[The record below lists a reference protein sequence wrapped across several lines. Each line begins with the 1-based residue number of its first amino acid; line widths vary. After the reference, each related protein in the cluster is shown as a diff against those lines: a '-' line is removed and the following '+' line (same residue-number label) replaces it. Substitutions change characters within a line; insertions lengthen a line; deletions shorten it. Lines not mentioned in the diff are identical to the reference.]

1 MRQVDL
7 AVVGAGPAGSAAALG
22 ALTADPGATVVLVDR
37 EDFPRDKVCG
47 DGIGPEGT
55 DVLVH
60 LGVSH
65 VLDGHPEL
73 HDVRLHAPDGTVAAG
88 TAPRPGVVVPRRVF
102 DDRLRSAA
110 IEAGAEPVTRRVRE
124 VVTTGGDVV
133 VDGWLAARTVV
144 GADGA
149 NGVVRRGVGAPA
161 QPAAHTGL
169 AMRGYGH
176 APDLDEL
183 VIAFV
188 DDRWPAYAW
197 AFPVG
202 DGTVNVGYGP
212 FDKRLLEGG
221 RQALEASIA
230 RHAEVLGVAPD
241 PDSLAAHHLPLSTR
255 RPQPAHGRVL
265 LVGDAA
271 SLVNPFT
278 GEGIYY
284 ALLSGVMAGRAAVR
298 FPADPGAAYTRALRA
313 RLGRH
318 LRHTSFAARLFRST
332 FPVDASVAAAARSD
346 AVLADLCEFAL
357 GTGLLTPRLVAGL
370 SRAWL
375 ARTVADR
382 TAPVRG

>member
-1 MRQVDL
+1 MTEVDL
-7 AVVGAGPAGSAAALG
+7 AVIGAGPAGAAAALG
-22 ALTADPGATVVLVDR
+22 ALTADPSATVALLDR
-37 EDFPRDKVCG
+37 EGFPRDKVCG
-47 DGIGPEGT
+47 DGIGPEGI
-55 DVLVH
+55 DVLRH
-60 LGVSH
+60 LGVED
-65 VLDGHPEL
+65 VLDGHPAL
-73 HDVRLHAPDGTVAAG
+73 HHVRLHAPDGTVAAG
-88 TAPRPGVVVPRRVF
+88 LAPRPGVVVPRRVF
-102 DDRLRSAA
+102 DDRLRTAA
-110 IEAGAEPVTRRVRE
+110 IAAGAEPVTRRVRE
-124 VVTTGGDVV
+124 VVGAAGGVV
-133 VDGWLAARTVV
+133 VDGWLRARTVV

-149 NGVVRRGVGAPA
+149 NGVVRRSVGGGR
-161 QPAAHTGL
+161 QPAGHTGI

-212 FDKRLLEGG
+212 FDKRLLAGG
-221 RQALEASIA
+221 RRGLEASIA
-230 RHAEVLGVAPD
+230 RHAEVLGVRPD
-241 PDSLAAHHLPLSTR
+241 PGTLAAHHLPLSTH
-255 RPQPAHGRVL
+255 RPAPSHGRVL
-265 LVGDAA
+265 LAGDAA

-298 FPADPGAAYTRALRA
+298 FPADPGAAYAGALRA

-318 LRHTSFAARLFRST
+318 LRHTTFAARLFRST

-370 SRAWL
+370 TRAWGTG
-375 ARTVADR
+375 R
-382 TAPVRG
+382 

>member
-7 AVVGAGPAGSAAALG
+7 AVIGAGPAGSAAALG
-22 ALTADPGATVVLVDR
+22 ALTADPSASVVLLDR
-37 EDFPRDKVCG
+37 DDFPRDKVCG
-47 DGIGPEGT
+47 DGIGPEGV
-55 DVLVH
+55 DVLRH
-60 LGVSH
+60 LGVEH
-65 VLDGHPEL
+65 VLDGHPTL

-88 TAPRPGVVVPRRVF
+88 RAPRPGVVVPRRVF
-102 DDRLRSAA
+102 DDRLRTAA

-124 VVTTGGDVV
+124 VLPDDAGVE
-133 VDGWLAARTVV
+133 VDGWLRARTVV

-149 NGVVRRGVGAPA
+149 NGVVRRTVGLPRR
-161 QPAAHTGL
+161 QPDAHTGI
-169 AMRGYGH
+169 AMRGYGR

-221 RQALEASIA
+221 RRGLEDSVT
-230 RHAEVLGVAPD
+230 RHAALLGVVPD
-241 PDSLAAHHLPLSTR
+241 PDTLAAHHLPLSTH
-255 RPQPAHGRVL
+255 RPVTTSGRVL

-271 SLVNPFT
+271 SLINPFT

-284 ALLSGVMAGRAAVR
+284 GLLSGVMAGRAAVR
-298 FPADPGAAYTRALRA
+298 FPDAPVAAYTGALHA
-313 RLGRH
+313 RLGQH
-318 LRHTSFAARLFRST
+318 LRHTTLAARLFRST
-332 FPVDASVAAAARSD
+332 FPVDASVAAAARSEE
-346 AVLADLCEFAL
+346 VLADLCEFAL

-370 SRAWL
+370 TRAW
-375 ARTVADR
+375 ATRWSPA
-382 TAPVRG
+382 